1 MLALAVLVGLFN
13 GASQVGAL
21 PPATER
27 VGGFTV
33 APWPQG
39 RKRIGEEQLA
49 EILGLKKKAPEQ
61 VTALIV
67 DQSKKV
73 RESREA
79 QEADLEAAF
88 RAKNLEYN
96 VLYARILE
104 LEIQKMQ
111 DEEESV
117 AMCMMALL

>member
-1 MLALAVLVGLFN
+1 MLALYVLVGLFN

-21 PPATER
+21 PPTVER
-27 VGGFTV
+27 VGGVYV
-33 APWPQG
+33 APWPQA

-49 EILGLKKKAPEQ
+49 EILGLKQKAPEQ
-61 VTALIV
+61 VTKIIE

-73 RESREA
+73 RESKEA

-96 VLYARILE
+96 ILYARILE
-104 LEIQKMQ
+104 LEIQQMQ

-117 AMCMMALL
+117 SMCMMALL